1 MTKKLQ
7 AFVRVVDNNFDVIQQ
22 KFNDGWSIVQ
32 MTSCAAAYG
41 YDHVGNG
48 NTEYRHIYGR
58 QKDVQEIHSYCY
70 ILFEKEIE
78 ITKPIVKKEE
88 EKSTDTTDVLTNNLK

>member
-22 KFNDGWSIVQ
+22 KFNDGWCIVQ
-32 MTSCAAAYG
+32 MTSCAAAFG
-41 YDHVGNG
+41 YDPVGNG
-48 NTEYRHIYGR
+48 DTEYRMHYGR
-58 QKDVQEIHSYCY
+58 EKDVKEIHSYCY

-78 ITKPIVKKEE
+78 VKKPILKKEIDE
-88 EKSTDTTDVLTNNLK
+88 DVQINNLK